1 MTLGLVLAILGRFS
15 LEFRTELFPWLGQT
29 VMFNLGFNLIFLKFF
44 VSHLPSY
51 LFKEIERRFCNS
63 LLDILEQFSLLLVTN
78 NATASEHKRR
88 SDFIITA
95 FAYFLS
101 EGNFMGFFLIVEALD
116 GNLL

>member
-1 MTLGLVLAILGRFS
+1 
-15 LEFRTELFPWLGQT
+15 
-29 VMFNLGFNLIFLKFF
+29 MFNLSFNLVFLKFF

-78 NATASEHKRR
+78 NATAGEHKRR
-88 SDFIITA
+88 SDFIIAA

-101 EGNFMGFFLIVEALD
+101 EGNFMGFLFII
-116 GNLL
+116 